1 MSGVYAKIEVA
12 PLTSGETMTAAD
24 IAIVL
29 GAVGILITSI
39 TTSIVTLRRVKES
52 KEVLRED
59 VKAVHKIVNQQ
70 RTDMLAYQATLV
82 ETLLAAG
89 IHVPTDESLEKKP

>member
-1 MSGVYAKIEVA
+1 
-12 PLTSGETMTAAD
+12 MTAAD

-29 GAVGILITSI
+29 GAVGVLITSI
-39 TTSIVTLRRVKES
+39 TASIVTLRRVDAS
-52 KEVLRED
+52 KVAVQED
-59 VKAVHKIVNQQ
+59 VAAVHKIVNQQ

-82 ETLLAAG
+82 ETLRASG